1 MASTSLLEL
10 HKAVIDLNNGAVRL
24 MEHKS
29 YHCALDCLLTGIRLT
44 KHIAHVRTTSS
55 VAIEDRTQAKR
66 LVEEADEMLLTTSRE
81 RELPC
86 ANSSASGGEALSIRS
101 ISTDYDPS
109 NIYRTLSASFNNNTV
124 KSPMIITDSAAA
136 DGVGDD
142 WSDVDFHS
150 SVLLYN
156 FGVAQD
162 CLAVP
167 QRAYRIFELA
177 SQLVYRYVHLMQTS
191 SSNNT
196 SINVFTVGKVLQ
208 FKVYLSHSLIQSSE
222 QLRVGSLSH
231 LQALEDALRLIDSR
245 ESVIRTT
252 AKDYAS
258 AA

>member
-29 YHCALDCLLTGIRLT
+29 YHCALDCLLTGFRLT

-55 VAIEDRTQAKR
+55 VTIEDRTQAKR
-66 LVEEADEMLLTTSRE
+66 LVEKAGEMLLTTSRE

-86 ANSSASGGEALSIRS
+86 ANTCASGGEALSIRS

-124 KSPMIITDSAAA
+124 KFPMIITDSDAA

-177 SQLVYRYVHLMQTS
+177 SQLVYVHLMQTS
-191 SSNNT
+191 SSSNT